1 MITEF
6 SITGMSCAAC
16 SKAVERAVGRVDG
29 VEAAHVNLATE
40 RLRVRSE
47 NDISQSV
54 IAAVERAGYGAAVAQ
69 SIKKQSAIDEEKKR
83 RELAQKK
90 RELIIAA
97 IFTIPLF
104 YISMG
109 TMMGLPSPVTSDT
122 PKLFALVQ
130 LALLMP
136 VIIAGRGFY
145 TRGISALVRLH
156 PNMDSLIAVGTIASM
171 AYSLYSVWRIFNG
184 DMHGVHELYFESI
197 GTIITLVMLGKYFE
211 ARAKGKTGD
220 ALKALINLAPDEAS
234 VIDKNGVER
243 RVRIEELLPGDV
255 VIVRPGENMPVD
267 GTIVSGATSVDESML
282 TGESMPIDKLEGD
295 SVTGGSLNISSAITV
310 KAVHVGDDTMLSGMI
325 RLVSEAQGAKLP
337 IERLADK
344 ISGVFIPIVGAIAIV
359 SGAIWL
365 IVGEPLSMALRAFV
379 SVLVIACPCALGL
392 ATPTAIMVGI
402 GRGAKLGILVKDAE
416 ALETACKVRKIAL
429 DKTGT
434 LTKGKPA
441 VTDVLAY
448 TLDEDELTA
457 LFASGER
464 LTEHPLGKAITAYA
478 EGKGL
483 ELSKPSSFEA
493 LPGRGARATVD
504 GKTLYMG
511 NMALMEES
519 GAEINENIGAD
530 AERIASQGKT
540 PMLISCDGEIAGL
553 IAVADEIKPEA
564 PEAVKRVKGMG
575 IGVTLITGDNKNT
588 AAAIGAMA
596 GITDIM
602 SGVLPAQKAE
612 RIKEM
617 QEDGS
622 LVAMAGD
629 GINDAVALAQA
640 DVGFSF
646 NDGTDAA
653 IAGASIVLMRNDL
666 GGIPDAILLSR
677 ATMRTIKQNLFWAFA
692 YNCIGIPIAAG
703 LLHAF
708 GGPLLNP
715 MIAALAMSFSSVT
728 VLLNALRLR
737 VKKIE

>member
-69 SIKKQSAIDEEKKR
+69 SIKKQSAIDEEKKL
-83 RELAQKK
+83 REIAKKK

-109 TMMGLPSPVTSDT
+109 TMMGLPSPVMSDT

-234 VIDKNGVER
+234 VIDKSGVER

-483 ELSKPSSFEA
+483 ELSKPNSFEA

-564 PEAVKRVKGMG
+564 PKAVKRVKDMG

-588 AAAIGAMA
+588 AAAIGAIA

-617 QEDGS
+617 QADGS

-737 VKKIE
+737 VKKIK

>member
-69 SIKKQSAIDEEKKR
+69 SIKKQSAIDEEKKL
-83 RELAQKK
+83 REIAQKK

-234 VIDKNGVER
+234 VIDKSGVER

-416 ALETACKVRKIAL
+416 ALETTCKVRKIAL

-519 GAEINENIGAD
+519 GAETNENIGAD

-564 PEAVKRVKGMG
+564 PKAVKRVKDMG

-588 AAAIGAMA
+588 AAAIGAMT

-602 SGVLPAQKAE
+602 SGVLPTQKAE

-617 QEDGS
+617 QADGS

-737 VKKIE
+737 VKKIK

>member
-69 SIKKQSAIDEEKKR
+69 SIKKQSAIDEEKKL
-83 RELAQKK
+83 REIAQKK

-234 VIDKNGVER
+234 VIDKSGVER

-416 ALETACKVRKIAL
+416 ALETTCKVRKIAL

-564 PEAVKRVKGMG
+564 PKAVKRVKDMG

-588 AAAIGAMA
+588 AAAIGAIA

-617 QEDGS
+617 QADGS

-737 VKKIE
+737 VKKIK

>member
-69 SIKKQSAIDEEKKR
+69 SIKKQSAIDEEKKL
-83 RELAQKK
+83 REIAQKK

-564 PEAVKRVKGMG
+564 PKAVKRVKDMG

-588 AAAIGAMA
+588 AAAIGAIA

-602 SGVLPAQKAE
+602 SGVLPTQKAE

-617 QEDGS
+617 QADGS

>member
-69 SIKKQSAIDEEKKR
+69 SIKKQSAIDEEKKL
-83 RELAQKK
+83 REIAQKK

-234 VIDKNGVER
+234 VIDKSGVER

-564 PEAVKRVKGMG
+564 PKAVKRVKDMG

-588 AAAIGAMA
+588 AAAIGAIA

-602 SGVLPAQKAE
+602 SGVLPTQKAE

-617 QEDGS
+617 QADGS

>member
-69 SIKKQSAIDEEKKR
+69 SVKKQSAIDEEKKL
-83 RELAQKK
+83 REIAKKK

-416 ALETACKVRKIAL
+416 ALETTCRVRKIAL

-504 GKTLYMG
+504 DKTLYMG

-564 PEAVKRVKGMG
+564 PKAVKRVKDMG

-588 AAAIGAMA
+588 AAAIGAIA

-602 SGVLPAQKAE
+602 SGVLPTQKAE

-617 QEDGS
+617 QADGS

-653 IAGASIVLMRNDL
+653 IAGASIVLMRSDL

-737 VKKIE
+737 VKKIK

>member
-69 SIKKQSAIDEEKKR
+69 SIKKQSAIDEEKKL
-83 RELAQKK
+83 REIAQKK

-234 VIDKNGVER
+234 VIDKSGVER

-564 PEAVKRVKGMG
+564 PKAVKRVKDMG

-588 AAAIGAMA
+588 AAAIGAIA

-602 SGVLPAQKAE
+602 SGVLPTQKAE

-617 QEDGS
+617 QADGS

-737 VKKIE
+737 VKKIK

>member
-29 VEAAHVNLATE
+29 VEAAHANLATE

-69 SIKKQSAIDEEKKR
+69 SIKKQSAIDEEKKL
-83 RELAQKK
+83 REIAQKK

-171 AYSLYSVWRIFNG
+171 TYSLYSVWRIFNG

-234 VIDKNGVER
+234 VIDKSGVER

-416 ALETACKVRKIAL
+416 ALETTCKVRKIAL

-564 PEAVKRVKGMG
+564 PKAVKRVKDMG

-588 AAAIGAMA
+588 AAAIGAIA

-617 QEDGS
+617 QADGS

-737 VKKIE
+737 VKKIK

>member
-69 SIKKQSAIDEEKKR
+69 SIKKQSAIDEEKKL
-83 RELAQKK
+83 REIAQKK

-234 VIDKNGVER
+234 VIDKSGVER

-337 IERLADK
+337 IERIADK

-416 ALETACKVRKIAL
+416 ALETTCKVRKIAL

-564 PEAVKRVKGMG
+564 PKAVKRVKDMG

-588 AAAIGAMA
+588 AAAIGAIA

-602 SGVLPAQKAE
+602 SGVLPTQKAE

-617 QEDGS
+617 QADGS

-737 VKKIE
+737 VKKIK

>member
-617 QEDGS
+617 QADGS

>member
-69 SIKKQSAIDEEKKR
+69 SIKKQSAIDEEKKL
-83 RELAQKK
+83 REIAKKK

-234 VIDKNGVER
+234 VIDKSGVER

-416 ALETACKVRKIAL
+416 ALETTCKVRKIAL

-448 TLDEDELTA
+448 TLDEDELAA

-564 PEAVKRVKGMG
+564 PKAVKRVKDMG

-588 AAAIGAMA
+588 AAAIGAIA

-602 SGVLPAQKAE
+602 SGVLPTQKAE

-617 QEDGS
+617 QADGS

-737 VKKIE
+737 VKKIK

>member
-69 SIKKQSAIDEEKKR
+69 SIKKQSAIDEEKKL
-83 RELAQKK
+83 REIAQKK

-234 VIDKNGVER
+234 VIDKSGVER

-416 ALETACKVRKIAL
+416 ALETTCKVRKIAL

-519 GAEINENIGAD
+519 GAETNENIGAD

-564 PEAVKRVKGMG
+564 PKAVKRVKDMG

-588 AAAIGAMA
+588 AAAIGAIA

-602 SGVLPAQKAE
+602 SGVLPTQKAE

-617 QEDGS
+617 QADGS

-737 VKKIE
+737 VKKIK

>member
-564 PEAVKRVKGMG
+564 PEAVKRVKDMG

-617 QEDGS
+617 QADGS

-640 DVGFSF
+640 NVGFSF

>member
-511 NMALMEES
+511 NVALMEES

-575 IGVTLITGDNKNT
+575 IGVALITGDNKNT
-588 AAAIGAMA
+588 AAAIGAMT

-617 QEDGS
+617 QADGS

>member
-69 SIKKQSAIDEEKKR
+69 SIKKQSAIDEEKKL
-83 RELAQKK
+83 REIAQKK

-109 TMMGLPSPVTSDT
+109 TMVGLPSPVTSDT

-234 VIDKNGVER
+234 VIDKSGVER

-282 TGESMPIDKLEGD
+282 T
-295 SVTGGSLNISSAITV
+295 V
-310 KAVHVGDDTMLSGMI
+310 KAC
-325 RLVSEAQGAKLP
+325 R
-337 IERLADK
+337 
-344 ISGVFIPIVGAIAIV
+344 
-359 SGAIWL
+359 
-365 IVGEPLSMALRAFV
+365 
-379 SVLVIACPCALGL
+379 
-392 ATPTAIMVGI
+392 
-402 GRGAKLGILVKDAE
+402 
-416 ALETACKVRKIAL
+416 
-429 DKTGT
+429 
-434 LTKGKPA
+434 
-441 VTDVLAY
+441 
-448 TLDEDELTA
+448 
-457 LFASGER
+457 
-464 LTEHPLGKAITAYA
+464 
-478 EGKGL
+478 
-483 ELSKPSSFEA
+483 
-493 LPGRGARATVD
+493 
-504 GKTLYMG
+504 
-511 NMALMEES
+511 
-519 GAEINENIGAD
+519 
-530 AERIASQGKT
+530 
-540 PMLISCDGEIAGL
+540 
-553 IAVADEIKPEA
+553 
-564 PEAVKRVKGMG
+564 
-575 IGVTLITGDNKNT
+575 
-588 AAAIGAMA
+588 
-596 GITDIM
+596 
-602 SGVLPAQKAE
+602 
-612 RIKEM
+612 
-617 QEDGS
+617 
-622 LVAMAGD
+622 
-629 GINDAVALAQA
+629 
-640 DVGFSF
+640 
-646 NDGTDAA
+646 
-653 IAGASIVLMRNDL
+653 
-666 GGIPDAILLSR
+666 
-677 ATMRTIKQNLFWAFA
+677 
-692 YNCIGIPIAAG
+692 
-703 LLHAF
+703 
-708 GGPLLNP
+708 
-715 MIAALAMSFSSVT
+715 
-728 VLLNALRLR
+728 
-737 VKKIE
+737 

>member
-69 SIKKQSAIDEEKKR
+69 SIKKQSAIDEEKKL
-83 RELAQKK
+83 REIAQKK

-234 VIDKNGVER
+234 VIDKSGVER

-416 ALETACKVRKIAL
+416 ALETTCKVRKIAL

-564 PEAVKRVKGMG
+564 PKAVKRVKDMG

-588 AAAIGAMA
+588 AAAIGAIA

-612 RIKEM
+612 RITEM
-617 QEDGS
+617 QADGS

-737 VKKIE
+737 VKKIK

>member
-69 SIKKQSAIDEEKKR
+69 SIKKQSAIDEEKKL
-83 RELAQKK
+83 REIAKKK

-416 ALETACKVRKIAL
+416 ALETTCKVRKIAL

-530 AERIASQGKT
+530 AEKIASQGKT

-564 PEAVKRVKGMG
+564 PKAVKRVKDMG

-588 AAAIGAMA
+588 AAAIGAIA

-617 QEDGS
+617 QADGS

-737 VKKIE
+737 VKKIK

>member
-184 DMHGVHELYFESI
+184 DMHGAHELYFESI

-564 PEAVKRVKGMG
+564 PEAVKRVKDMG

-617 QEDGS
+617 QADGS

-737 VKKIE
+737 VKKIK

>member
-69 SIKKQSAIDEEKKR
+69 SIKKQSAIDEEKKL
-83 RELAQKK
+83 REIAQKK

-234 VIDKNGVER
+234 VIDKSGVER

-282 TGESMPIDKLEGD
+282 TGESMPIDKLEGN

-416 ALETACKVRKIAL
+416 ALETTCKVRKIAL

-530 AERIASQGKT
+530 AEKIASQGKT

-564 PEAVKRVKGMG
+564 PKAVKRVKDMG

-588 AAAIGAMA
+588 AAAIGAIA

-617 QEDGS
+617 QADGS

-737 VKKIE
+737 VKKIK

>member
-69 SIKKQSAIDEEKKR
+69 SIKKQSAIDEEKKL
-83 RELAQKK
+83 REIAQKK

-234 VIDKNGVER
+234 VIDKSGVER

-416 ALETACKVRKIAL
+416 ALETTCKVRKIAL

-564 PEAVKRVKGMG
+564 PKAVKRVKDMG

-588 AAAIGAMA
+588 ATAIGAMA

-617 QEDGS
+617 QADGS

-737 VKKIE
+737 VKKIK

>member
-104 YISMG
+104 YMSMG
-109 TMMGLPSPVTSDT
+109 TMVGLPSPVTSDT

-145 TRGISALVRLH
+145 TRGISVLVRLH

-365 IVGEPLSMALRAFV
+365 IVGEPLSMALRTFV

-588 AAAIGAMA
+588 AAAIGAMT

-617 QEDGS
+617 QADGS

-677 ATMRTIKQNLFWAFA
+677 ATIRTIKQNLFWAFA

>member
-69 SIKKQSAIDEEKKR
+69 SIKKQSAIDEEKRR
-83 RELAQKK
+83 REIAKKK

-234 VIDKNGVER
+234 VIDKSGVER

-416 ALETACKVRKIAL
+416 ALETTCKVRKIAL

-564 PEAVKRVKGMG
+564 PKAVKRVKDMG

-588 AAAIGAMA
+588 AAAIGAIA

-617 QEDGS
+617 QADGS

-737 VKKIE
+737 VKKIK

>member
-69 SIKKQSAIDEEKKR
+69 SIKKQSAIDEEKKL
-83 RELAQKK
+83 REIAKKK

-234 VIDKNGVER
+234 VIDKSGVER

-416 ALETACKVRKIAL
+416 ALETTCKVRKIAL

-564 PEAVKRVKGMG
+564 PKAVKRVKDMG

-588 AAAIGAMA
+588 AAAIGAIA

-617 QEDGS
+617 QADGS

-737 VKKIE
+737 VKKIK

>member
-171 AYSLYSVWRIFNG
+171 AYSLYSVWRIFKG

-325 RLVSEAQGAKLP
+325 RLVSEAQGARLP

-359 SGAIWL
+359 SGEIWL

-617 QEDGS
+617 QADGS

>member
-69 SIKKQSAIDEEKKR
+69 SIKKQSAIDEEKKL
-83 RELAQKK
+83 REIAQKK

-184 DMHGVHELYFESI
+184 DMHGAHELYFESI

-234 VIDKNGVER
+234 VIDKSGVER

-564 PEAVKRVKGMG
+564 PKAVKRVKDMG

-588 AAAIGAMA
+588 AAAIGAIA

-602 SGVLPAQKAE
+602 SGVLPTQKAE

-617 QEDGS
+617 QADGS

-737 VKKIE
+737 VKKIK

>member
-69 SIKKQSAIDEEKKR
+69 SIKKQSAIDEEKKL
-83 RELAQKK
+83 REIAQKK

-234 VIDKNGVER
+234 VIDKSGVER

-588 AAAIGAMA
+588 AAAIGAMT

-617 QEDGS
+617 QADGS

>member
-29 VEAAHVNLATE
+29 VEAAHANLATE

-69 SIKKQSAIDEEKKR
+69 SIKKQSAIDEEKKL
-83 RELAQKK
+83 REIAQKK

-234 VIDKNGVER
+234 VIDKSGVER

-416 ALETACKVRKIAL
+416 ALETTCKVRKIAL

-511 NMALMEES
+511 NVALMEES

-530 AERIASQGKT
+530 ADRIASQGKT

-564 PEAVKRVKGMG
+564 PKAVKRVKDMG

-588 AAAIGAMA
+588 AAAIGAIA

-617 QEDGS
+617 QADGS

-737 VKKIE
+737 VKKIK

>member
-104 YISMG
+104 YMSMG

-122 PKLFALVQ
+122 PKLFAIVQ

-588 AAAIGAMA
+588 AAAIGAMT

-617 QEDGS
+617 QADGS

>member
-1 MITEF
+1 
-6 SITGMSCAAC
+6 MSCAAC

-617 QEDGS
+617 QADGS

-737 VKKIE
+737 VKKIK

>member
-69 SIKKQSAIDEEKKR
+69 SIKKQSAIDEEKKL
-83 RELAQKK
+83 REIAQKK

-109 TMMGLPSPVTSDT
+109 TMVGLPSPVTSDT

-234 VIDKNGVER
+234 VIDKSGVER

-416 ALETACKVRKIAL
+416 ALETTCKVRKIAL

-564 PEAVKRVKGMG
+564 PKAVKRVKDMG

-588 AAAIGAMA
+588 AAAIGAIA

-602 SGVLPAQKAE
+602 SGVLPTQKAE

-617 QEDGS
+617 QADGS

-737 VKKIE
+737 VKKIK

>member
-69 SIKKQSAIDEEKKR
+69 SIKKQSAIDEEKKL
-83 RELAQKK
+83 REIAQKK

-234 VIDKNGVER
+234 VIDKSGVER
-243 RVRIEELLPGDV
+243 RVRIEELLPGDI

-564 PEAVKRVKGMG
+564 PKAVKRVKDMG

-588 AAAIGAMA
+588 AAAIGAIA

-602 SGVLPAQKAE
+602 SGVLPTQKAE

-617 QEDGS
+617 QADGS

-737 VKKIE
+737 VKKIK

>member
-69 SIKKQSAIDEEKKR
+69 SIKKQSAIDEEKKL
-83 RELAQKK
+83 REIAQKK

-184 DMHGVHELYFESI
+184 DMHGAHELYFESI

-234 VIDKNGVER
+234 VIDKSGVER
-243 RVRIEELLPGDV
+243 RVRIEELLPGDI

-564 PEAVKRVKGMG
+564 PKAVKRVKDMG

-588 AAAIGAMA
+588 AAAIGAIA

-602 SGVLPAQKAE
+602 SGVLPTQKAE

-617 QEDGS
+617 QADGS

-703 LLHAF
+703 LLHVF

-737 VKKIE
+737 VKKIK

>member
-69 SIKKQSAIDEEKKR
+69 SIKKQSAIDEEKKL
-83 RELAQKK
+83 REIAQKK

-234 VIDKNGVER
+234 VIDKSGVER

-416 ALETACKVRKIAL
+416 ALETTCKVRKIAL

-530 AERIASQGKT
+530 AEKIASQGKT

-564 PEAVKRVKGMG
+564 PKAVKRVKDMG

-588 AAAIGAMA
+588 AAAIGAIA

-617 QEDGS
+617 QADGS

-737 VKKIE
+737 VKKIK

>member
-1 MITEF
+1 
-6 SITGMSCAAC
+6 
-16 SKAVERAVGRVDG
+16 
-29 VEAAHVNLATE
+29 
-40 RLRVRSE
+40 
-47 NDISQSV
+47 
-54 IAAVERAGYGAAVAQ
+54 
-69 SIKKQSAIDEEKKR
+69 
-83 RELAQKK
+83 
-90 RELIIAA
+90 
-97 IFTIPLF
+97 
-104 YISMG
+104 
-109 TMMGLPSPVTSDT
+109 MMGLPSPVTSDT

-220 ALKALINLAPDEAS
+220 ALINLAPDEAS
-234 VIDKNGVER
+234 VIDKSGVER

-416 ALETACKVRKIAL
+416 ALETTCKVRKIAL

-434 LTKGKPA
+434 P
-441 VTDVLAY
+441 
-448 TLDEDELTA
+448 
-457 LFASGER
+457 
-464 LTEHPLGKAITAYA
+464 
-478 EGKGL
+478 
-483 ELSKPSSFEA
+483 
-493 LPGRGARATVD
+493 
-504 GKTLYMG
+504 
-511 NMALMEES
+511 
-519 GAEINENIGAD
+519 
-530 AERIASQGKT
+530 
-540 PMLISCDGEIAGL
+540 
-553 IAVADEIKPEA
+553 
-564 PEAVKRVKGMG
+564 
-575 IGVTLITGDNKNT
+575 
-588 AAAIGAMA
+588 
-596 GITDIM
+596 
-602 SGVLPAQKAE
+602 
-612 RIKEM
+612 
-617 QEDGS
+617 
-622 LVAMAGD
+622 
-629 GINDAVALAQA
+629 
-640 DVGFSF
+640 
-646 NDGTDAA
+646 
-653 IAGASIVLMRNDL
+653 
-666 GGIPDAILLSR
+666 
-677 ATMRTIKQNLFWAFA
+677 W
-692 YNCIGIPIAAG
+692 
-703 LLHAF
+703 
-708 GGPLLNP
+708 
-715 MIAALAMSFSSVT
+715 
-728 VLLNALRLR
+728 ALRDLS
-737 VKKIE
+737 

>member
-29 VEAAHVNLATE
+29 AEAAHVNLATE

-69 SIKKQSAIDEEKKR
+69 SIKKQSAIDEEKKL
-83 RELAQKK
+83 REIAQKK

-234 VIDKNGVER
+234 VIDKSGVER

-564 PEAVKRVKGMG
+564 PKAVKRVKDMG

-588 AAAIGAMA
+588 AAAIGAIA

-602 SGVLPAQKAE
+602 SGVLPTQKAE

-617 QEDGS
+617 QADGS

-737 VKKIE
+737 VKKIK

>member
-325 RLVSEAQGAKLP
+325 RLVSEAQGARLP

-359 SGAIWL
+359 SGEIWL

-617 QEDGS
+617 QADGS

>member
-69 SIKKQSAIDEEKKR
+69 SIKKQSAIDEEKKL
-83 RELAQKK
+83 REIAQKK

-234 VIDKNGVER
+234 VIDKSGVER

-416 ALETACKVRKIAL
+416 ALETTCKVRKIAL

-564 PEAVKRVKGMG
+564 PKAVKRVKDMG

-617 QEDGS
+617 QADGS

>member
-69 SIKKQSAIDEEKKR
+69 SIKKQSAIDEEKKL
-83 RELAQKK
+83 REIAQKK

-234 VIDKNGVER
+234 VIDKSGVER
-243 RVRIEELLPGDV
+243 RVCIEELLPGDV

-564 PEAVKRVKGMG
+564 PKAVKRVKDMG

-588 AAAIGAMA
+588 AAAIGAIA

-602 SGVLPAQKAE
+602 SGVLPTQKAE

-617 QEDGS
+617 QADGS

-737 VKKIE
+737 VKKIK